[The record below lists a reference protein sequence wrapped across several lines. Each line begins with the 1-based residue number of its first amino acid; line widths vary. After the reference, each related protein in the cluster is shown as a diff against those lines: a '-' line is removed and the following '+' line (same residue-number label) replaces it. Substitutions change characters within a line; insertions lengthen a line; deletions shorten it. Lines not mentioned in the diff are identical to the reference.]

1 MKTKPIII
9 SAMLLAMLCVLAPE
23 QASAQRP
30 RPHTYRHTKPYIIKG
45 KSHRGKHKTEQRSQG
60 NKKQSQCVTWKF
72 RPAVYTR
79 DTVAVMRTYHLKK
92 SETRFIANLNST
104 AINHA
109 NQAFQF
115 ISLSYDPLTFSQN
128 IWYNTILPILGVESS
143 DICVEIN
150 NIYIYM
156 ADNCLCFDI
165 VAPKDTLPQIIGMK
179 LKNIQG
185 IYDLIGVLQENGLS
199 AKIKVNDYDPI
210 TSTPSELFALIHSNA
225 DMTLVY
231 RQIDST
237 NSVSLEDA
245 RKTLLAPHTKP
256 FSILALK
263 MVYGEEWRDAY
274 KRLDALFS
282 NPVARHYCP

>member
-92 SETRFIANLNST
+92 SETRFIANPNLTVINY
-104 AINHA
+104 ANHA
-109 NQAFQF
+109 LQHT
-115 ISLSYDPLTFSQN
+115 SLLSSDYNLNPRSN
-128 IWYNTILPILGVESS
+128 AIWYNIILPILGVESS
-143 DICVEIN
+143 DICIELDGICISMVDD
-150 NIYIYM
+150 Y
-156 ADNCLCFDI
+156 LCFDF

-199 AKIKVNDYDPI
+199 ARIKVNDYDPI
-210 TSTPSELFALIHSNA
+210 TSTPSELLSLVHGNA
-225 DMTLVY
+225 DMTLVG
-231 RQIDST
+231 RPLDSS

-245 RKTLLAPHTKP
+245 RKTLLAPHTQP

-263 MVYGEEWRDAY
+263 MVYGDEWRDAY
-274 KRLDALFS
+274 KHLGVLFS
-282 NPVARHYCP
+282 NPVSHQ